1 MWITNNQGK
10 NYWIPDNF
18 PESTEEY
25 NSTQLSKQY
34 KTPYGTRSHPLWSYE
49 NGAYVDD
56 EYLLNNEGWK
66 LLIDNPPTY
75 DTFNEVLE
83 KNNQSLWNETDTQIE
98 VTYTVRN
105 KTEQEIIDQK
115 SAKWVEV
122 RVERNKKLAKLD
134 HIIGIAFENGFTLS
148 DKFKQYRQSLR
159 DLPENFDDPFN
170 ITWPEEISDW
180 EYYE

>member
-1 MWITNNQGK
+1 MD
-10 NYWIPDNF
+10 PCNF

-25 NSTQLSKQY
+25 NSVQLSKQY

-66 LLIDNPPTY
+66 LLVDNPPTY
-75 DTFNEVLE
+75 DNLLEVLE
-83 KNNQSLWNETDTQIE
+83 KNDQSLWNETETQVE
-98 VTYTVRN
+98 VTYTIRN

-115 SAKWVEV
+115 STKWVEI
-122 RVERNKKLAKLD
+122 RQERNKKLAKLD
-134 HIIGIAFENGFTLS
+134 HIIGIAFENGLTLS
-148 DKFKQYRQSLR
+148 DKFKQYRQALR